1 MSASSRLRLA
11 LAVFIAILLG
21 GALGLAVT
29 RDVDNPSATSGLAL
43 IGGNPIGAAFGAEA
57 GELAQAPVAPSLPE
71 TTTTTT
77 TRRVPVPPGTGYI
90 KPMPT
95 PPDPMPA
102 NPYAA
107 TPQVVLG
114 KIEIPKLGVV
124 GDLQEGI
131 TLTAINRGPGHWPGT
146 PMPGGQGNMVIAG
159 HRTTYS
165 KPFANLDQLVPGDQ
179 VIFRMASGMV
189 TYLVRGVIIVP
200 AANIGIA
207 AQSFAHTATLFACHP
222 RGSATHRLVAKLAL
236 LGPDGK
242 PVDKEAD
249 MPPVEQGSNPVTDT
263 TLMVRATGEP
273 STPGGD
279 PFAGSG
285 G

>member
-1 MSASSRLRLA
+1 MAALSASTRLRLA
-11 LAVFIAILLG
+11 ITLFIAVAL
-21 GALGLAVT
+21 ASVLGLAAT
-29 RDVDNPSATSGLAL
+29 RTDAADDASTASS
-43 IGGNPIGAAFGAEA
+43 GAALGAEA
-57 GELAQAPVAPSLPE
+57 GDLAQAPVAPVLPS
-71 TTTTTT
+71 TTTTPPTT
-77 TRRVPVPPGTGYI
+77 KKHVPVPPGTGYI
-90 KPMPT
+90 RPEPP

-102 NPYAA
+102 NPYAP
-107 TPQVVLG
+107 TPQIVLG

-165 KPFANLDQLVPGDQ
+165 KPFANIDQLVAGDQ
-179 VIFRMASGMV
+179 VIFRLPTGTV
-189 TYLVRGVIIVP
+189 TYVVRGVIIVP

-207 AQSFAHTATLFACHP
+207 AQTFAHTATLFACHP
-222 RGSATHRLVAKLAL
+222 KGSATHRVVAKLAL

-242 PVDKEAD
+242 TVDKETE
-249 MPPVEQGSNPVTDT
+249 MPPVDQGSNPVTDT

-273 STPGGD
+273 SGPAGD
-279 PFAGSG
+279 PFAGG
-285 G
+285 EG